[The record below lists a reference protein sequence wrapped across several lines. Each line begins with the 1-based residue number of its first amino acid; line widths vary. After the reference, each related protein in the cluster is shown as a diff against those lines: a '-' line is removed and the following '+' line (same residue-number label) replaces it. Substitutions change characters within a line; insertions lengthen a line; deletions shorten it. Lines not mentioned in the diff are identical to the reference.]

1 MADLSI
7 PLAGMSQ
14 AVSRLNTAASRIA
27 RAPLQGTPPDAQDSV
42 DLSSEMVALLASRN
56 DFEANTKVVKTFD
69 EMTKTL
75 LNILG

>member
-1 MADLSI
+1 
-7 PLAGMSQ
+7 MSVTEIGAQ
-14 AVSRLNTAASRIA
+14 SENMTRHGVVIA
-27 RAPLQGTPPDAQDSV
+27 RTPFQGTPPEGQDSV